1 MTRWISDWSGVRTRR
16 NVRAPAVIRFARL
29 SAPTA
34 VTTKLP
40 PPLTTKL
47 PEKTGSP
54 GRFGIRS
61 DSPVS

>member
-1 MTRWISDWSGVRTRR
+1 MTRLISDWSGVRTRR
-16 NVRAPAVIRFARL
+16 NVLAPAVIRFARL

-47 PEKTGSP
+47 PE
-54 GRFGIRS
+54 
-61 DSPVS
+61 